1 MFMFSLVL
9 EQPLTPY
16 EQKRL
21 LRCMRNNAMLSQLGI
36 PALKSMISNTSSI
49 SCKKTKPNYKNN
61 EDSESEYDPSSED
74 TDDDNAKVLFLH
86 LIRD

>member
-49 SCKKTKPNYKNN
+49 SCKKTKLNYKNN